1 MNMIHLYIETN
12 FLVGFAKNQDPEAE
26 TVIERVRTNQ
36 DTSTLQ
42 LAIPSFCC
50 MESLSVLENENI
62 RRNRFTNELER
73 EIRSLEDST
82 SSEYA
87 AELRNALQTAKVRN
101 QEWINDINARLFR
114 ILDIVATH
122 ATLIQLNAEMLQA
135 SLAETYI
142 SDPTDNLIL
151 HAILAHVRQHPEATK
166 VFLSSNTKDFGTPEI
181 KGILEQADIKYL
193 PKTKDFLGWL
203 SSQE

>member
-1 MNMIHLYIETN
+1 
-12 FLVGFAKNQDPEAE
+12 
-26 TVIERVRTNQ
+26 
-36 DTSTLQ
+36 
-42 LAIPSFCC
+42 

-62 RRNRFTNELER
+62 RRNRFTNDLER

-82 SSEYA
+82 SSEHA

-114 ILDIVATH
+114 ILDIVATR
-122 ATLIQLNAEMLQA
+122 AILIQLNAETLRA

-151 HAILAHVRQHPEATK
+151 HAILTHARQHPEATK

-181 KGILEQADIKYL
+181 RELLQQANIKYL
-193 PKTKDFLGWL
+193 AKTKDFLGWL
-203 SSQE
+203 RFQE